1 MKLYLGIDMAKHDFA
16 SAIESSDGSIKR
28 SSKKL
33 GNNRRGWNEIKS
45 WVLKEKSRCKAD
57 AVHMGIESTGGYET
71 EMVDWMRTHSDFEI
85 SVLNPIQ
92 VKRFIQSQ
100 LIRTKNDSVDARMI
114 ARYMATHKPSPTPA
128 LAEDVRELRALT
140 RHLDH
145 LIRKRADEM
154 SYLESAKTPVI
165 KSSVKQMIKSFDK
178 QIEKVKKQIGEHL
191 DNHPDLKKK
200 KELLTSIPGIGDLT
214 AGILLSE
221 INGSLEPKKQVAHAG
236 LAPSERQSGM
246 RKGKSR
252 LCKTGNRRLRAAL
265 FMPTLAAIRYNPI
278 ISRFYMKL
286 ISNGK
291 PKMVAVAACMRR
303 LLHIVIGVLKNQ
315 ILFDPDYER
324 LSLDN

>member
-71 EMVDWMRTHSDFEI
+71 EMVEWMRMHTDFEI
-85 SVLNPIQ
+85 SLLNPIQ

-165 KSSVKQMIKSFDK
+165 KSSVKQTIKSFDK
-178 QIEKVKKQIGEHL
+178 QIEKVKRQIGDHL

-200 KELLTSIPGIGDLT
+200 KELLTSIPG
-214 AGILLSE
+214 
-221 INGSLEPKKQVAHAG
+221 
-236 LAPSERQSGM
+236 
-246 RKGKSR
+246 
-252 LCKTGNRRLRAAL
+252 
-265 FMPTLAAIRYNPI
+265 
-278 ISRFYMKL
+278 
-286 ISNGK
+286 
-291 PKMVAVAACMRR
+291 
-303 LLHIVIGVLKNQ
+303 
-315 ILFDPDYER
+315 
-324 LSLDN
+324 

>member
-1 MKLYLGIDMAKHDFA
+1 MKLYLGVDMAKHDFV
-16 SAIESSDGSIKR
+16 SAIESSDGSVKR

-33 GNNRRGWNEIKS
+33 GNNSRGWNEVKS
-45 WVLKEKSRCKAD
+45 WVLKQQSLCKAD
-57 AVHMGIESTGGYET
+57 AVHMGVESTGGYET
-71 EMVDWMRTHSDFEI
+71 EMVEWMRTHTDFEI
-85 SVLNPIQ
+85 NVLNPVQ

-114 ARYMATHKPSPTPA
+114 ARYMATHKPSPTPV
-128 LAEDVRELRALT
+128 LAEGIRELRALT

-154 SYLESAKTPVI
+154 TYLESVKGPVV
-165 KSSVKQMIKSFDK
+165 KSSVKQMIKSFDR
-178 QIEKVKKQIGEHL
+178 QIEKVKKQIGDHL
-191 DNHPDLKKK
+191 DNHPDLKRN

-221 INGSLEPKKQVAHAG
+221 INGSSEPKKKVAHAG
-236 LAPSERQSGM
+236 LAPRERQSGM

-252 LCKTGNRRLRAAL
+252 LCKTGNRRLRTAL
-265 FMPTLAAIRYNPI
+265 FMPTLAAIRYNPVI
-278 ISRFYMKL
+278 RRFYIKL
-286 ISNGK
+286 ISKGK
-291 PKMVAVAACMRR
+291 PKMVAVATCMRR

-315 ILFDPDYER
+315 ILFDHSYKQ

>member
-1 MKLYLGIDMAKHDFA
+1 MTKESLPLITTIDNKDTDTKDRSRSEQMTGLIAEFIDDWNTIIT
-16 SAIESSDGSIKR
+16 SKR
-28 SSKKL
+28 IS
-33 GNNRRGWNEIKS
+33 RITQIKS
-45 WVLKEKSRCKAD
+45 GKRLIQLKAQLKDKFFLDYYREAMKKVNDDWWANGFGGDKSW
-57 AVHMGIESTGGYET
+57 T
-71 EMVDWMRTHSDFEI
+71 
-85 SVLNPIQ
+85 
-92 VKRFIQSQ
+92 
-100 LIRTKNDSVDARMI
+100 
-114 ARYMATHKPSPTPA
+114 AT
-128 LAEDVRELRALT
+128 VQWFT

-154 SYLESAKTPVI
+154 TYLESVKNPVI

-178 QIEKVKKQIGEHL
+178 QIEKVKKRIGDHL
-191 DNHPDLKKK
+191 DNHPDLKRN

-236 LAPSERQSGM
+236 LAPRERQSGM
-246 RKGKSR
+246 RKGKSM
-252 LCKTGNRRLRAAL
+252 LCKTGNRRLRTAL
-265 FMPTLAAIRYNPI
+265 FMPTLAAIRYNPV

-286 ISNGK
+286 ISKGK

-324 LSLDN
+324 SSLDN